1 MTPRFGAILIVVVV
15 VVAFVIGQT
24 LCYYLPNHGVE
35 SGTQSAARDNRRLAL
50 FGHDF
55 LVMIVLLQFYAFI
68 LRANRDGLMAA
79 GSTNPVETLRGWC
92 KD

>member
-1 MTPRFGAILIVVVV
+1 MEADCSTRCTTRIGSVLSLAAEVALVVV
-15 VVAFVIGQT
+15 
-24 LCYYLPNHGVE
+24 NHRVE

-50 FGHDF
+50 FGPDA
-55 LVMIVLLQFYAFI
+55 LVMIILLQFYAFI